1 MAREVL
7 ANLQTVR
14 ENYRMIDDD
23 FQFAVVV
30 DRYLA
35 RSDVSADRKRRFF
48 SGTLTSGES
57 RLDVLVRN
65 LALVADWARPYADDP
80 TPMNLVGF
88 RYQDQGG
95 WLPGSWR
102 DSRVGYG
109 RGKFA
114 MDVNVLW
121 VPKALEATEGIL
133 EALNTV
139 GLSTGEALSR
149 LSRDASALAAYR
161 RDPAALEAAVVTWR
175 GARRHFEVRL
185 DVNEVRGH
193 VDAKLATLP
202 PEERDY
208 WLQFLPAEAA
218 AQPLSFLALALD
230 SLGEP
235 IAASSTDPAMELF
248 LEDYTEQI
256 LEGSVDPASVTR
268 MLDVFQRAYPVG
280 VFVEGVGPVVVND
293 AYASAAVQQDF
304 REDLYHSPRVVWG
317 REVNL
322 LVLGLARQIEAA
334 YDASGRLRNDSE
346 ELGSYVDVLRR
357 ALEVT
362 RQAVEASGMRHN
374 ELWSYRIENGTLR
387 PTRYGTSSDIQLWNL
402 TDLAVRF
409 QLDRLPPR

>member
-1 MAREVL
+1 
-7 ANLQTVR
+7 
-14 ENYRMIDDD
+14 MIDDD
-23 FQFAVVV
+23 FQFAVLV

-48 SGTLTSGES
+48 SAALTSGES
-57 RLDVLVRN
+57 RLDVLVGN

-88 RYQDQGG
+88 RYQDEGG

-121 VPKALEATEGIL
+121 VPKALEATERLL
-133 EALNTV
+133 EAMNTV
-139 GLSTGEALSR
+139 GLSIEEAVSR
-149 LSRDASALAAYR
+149 LSRDASALEAYR
-161 RDPAALEAAVVTWR
+161 RDPAALDAAIVTWK

-185 DVNEVRGH
+185 DVNEVRDH
-193 VDAKLATLP
+193 VDAKLASLP

-208 WLQFLPAEAA
+208 WQQFLPAEAA
-218 AQPLSFLALALD
+218 ALPLSFLAIALD

-248 LEDYTEQI
+248 LGEYTDQI
-256 LEGSVDPASVTR
+256 IRGPSEPAHVR
-268 MLDVFQRAYPVG
+268 ELLNPILLPYPVG
-280 VFVEGVGPVVVND
+280 TFVEGLGPVVVND

-322 LVLGLARQIEAA
+322 LILGLARQIEAA
-334 YDASGRLRNDSE
+334 YNASGRLRNDSE
-346 ELGSYVDVLRR
+346 EMRSYVEVLRR
-357 ALEVT
+357 ALDVT

-387 PTRYGTSSDIQLWNL
+387 PVRYGTSSDIQLWNL